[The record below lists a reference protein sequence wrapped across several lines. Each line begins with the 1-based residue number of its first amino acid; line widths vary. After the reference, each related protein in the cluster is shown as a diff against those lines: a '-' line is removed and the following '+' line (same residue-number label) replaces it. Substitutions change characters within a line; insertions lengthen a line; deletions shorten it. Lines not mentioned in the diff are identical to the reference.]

1 MRSDTGAFR
10 HELKYLINEQEKN
23 AIMERVS
30 MFMQVDSHAGNGSPA
45 SQSRTEHVNAG
56 YMIRSLYFDDC
67 YECVKRERLQPWKSV
82 YMAYIL
88 N

>member
-56 YMIRSLYFDDC
+56 YMIRSLSAPMRRSLR
-67 YECVKRERLQPWKSV
+67 VWRRG
-82 YMAYIL
+82 ANIG
-88 N
+88 

>member
-23 AIMERVS
+23 AIMERVR
-30 MFMQVDSHAGNGSPA
+30 MFMQADSHAGNGSPA
-45 SQSRTEHVNAG
+45 SQSHTEHVNAG

-67 YECVKRERLQPWKSV
+67 YELSL
-82 YMAYIL
+82 IHI
-88 N
+88 

>member
-30 MFMQVDSHAGNGSPA
+30 MFMQADSHAGNGSPA
-45 SQSRTEHVNAG
+45 SQSRTEHVNA
-56 YMIRSLYFDDC
+56 
-67 YECVKRERLQPWKSV
+67 V
-82 YMAYIL
+82 YD
-88 N
+88 